1 VWSLPECSR
10 PTAAPC
16 TKRQRQIYTR
26 TTRCRLTDAVHPLT
40 HYTVLTALVFPSQS
54 WLPSRSWGVWAAS
67 APTLQPHRSHC
78 GHLVTCIVV
87 HPIPAVV
94 HLCHCVDLPESMGG
108 RFLNRVFE
116 PTTPWMS

>member
-67 APTLQPHRSHC
+67 QHPHLNLTARTAGTWLHASSC
-78 GHLVTCIVV
+78 TQFLPSCTCVIAWTCQKAWAEDSSTACLNQQHL
-87 HPIPAVV
+87 
-94 HLCHCVDLPESMGG
+94 G
-108 RFLNRVFE
+108 
-116 PTTPWMS
+116 